1 MPAERR
7 QKTRDRGQRPDP
19 AGAICAAAI
28 VPAAGQGSRMGS
40 ARPKQFLEIA
50 GTPLLVHTLRAFL
63 ALPEIKT
70 VVVVVPPGPGPE
82 TAELLRRYLSPGQ
95 VARLILTPGGA
106 TRQESVRAG
115 LDVLPPEIDLVLVH
129 DGARPLVSGAI
140 IRRCL
145 LGAVQSGAAIAAIP
159 VQDTLKQVAP
169 DGEILKSVD
178 RTGLWQ
184 AQTPQAVRPALLKQA
199 FARAEQDGFVGT
211 DEASLLE
218 HAGIAV
224 TVVAGGEE
232 NFKITRPGDLR
243 MAAGLCR
250 ETAVMK
256 IGHGF
261 DAHRLTT
268 GRPLILGGVTIP
280 FELGLLGH
288 SDADVLTHALVD
300 AILGALGAGDIGRHF
315 PDSDQQWQGISS
327 LKLLGLVME
336 RVAGKGLALGNADIT
351 VICQQPQLAPF
362 LGAMRDRLAAVCA
375 VGPDAVNIK
384 ATTTEQM
391 GYTGRGEGIAAHAVV
406 LLRPKLKTLVPD
418 PAGCED

>member
-7 QKTRDRGQRPDP
+7 QKTRDGRQRPDP
-19 AGAICAAAI
+19 SGAIPAAAI
-28 VPAAGQGSRMGS
+28 IPAAGLGSRMGS

-63 ALPEIKT
+63 ALPEIKA
-70 VVVVVPPGPGPE
+70 VVVAVPPEHGSE

-95 VARLILTPGGA
+95 VARLILTAGGA

-115 LDVLPPEIDLVLVH
+115 LNVLPPEIDLVLVH
-129 DGARPLVSGAI
+129 DGARPLVGGEI

-145 LGAVQSGAAIAAIP
+145 RGAVKSGAAIAAIP
-159 VQDTLKQVAP
+159 VQDTLKQVAA

-184 AQTPQAVRPALLKQA
+184 AQTPQAVRTDLLKQA

-224 TVVAGGEE
+224 TVVTGGEE

-250 ETAVMK
+250 EAAVMK

-261 DAHRLTT
+261 DAHRLTAD
-268 GRPLILGGVTIP
+268 RPLILGGVTIP

-336 RVAGKGLALGNADIT
+336 RVAGKGLVLGNADIT
-351 VICQQPQLAPF
+351 VICQQPKLAPF

-375 VGPDAVNIK
+375 VGPDDVNIK

-406 LLRPKLKTLVPD
+406 LLRPKPKNLIQDTT
-418 PAGCED
+418 GCED

>member
-1 MPAERR
+1 MRDSRQRSVPSPAM
-7 QKTRDRGQRPDP
+7 
-19 AGAICAAAI
+19 AAAI
-28 VPAAGQGSRMGS
+28 IPAAGLGTRMGA
-40 ARPKQFLEIA
+40 ARPKQFCQIA
-50 GTPLLVHTLRAFL
+50 GTPLLVHTLRAFIS
-63 ALPEIKT
+63 LPEIKE
-70 VVVVVPPGPGPE
+70 VVVAVPPGYGPE
-82 TAELLRRYLSPGQ
+82 TEKLLLRYLSPGQ
-95 VARLILTPGGA
+95 AARLILTAGGA

-115 LDVLPPEIDLVLVH
+115 LDVLTPEIDLVLVH
-129 DGARPLVSGAI
+129 DGARPLVSGEI

-145 LGAVQSGAAIAAIP
+145 RGAVESGAAIAAIP
-159 VQDTLKQVAP
+159 VKDTLKQVAA

-184 AQTPQAVRPALLKQA
+184 AQTPQAVRTDLLKQA

-232 NFKITRPGDLR
+232 NFKITRPGDLK

-261 DAHRLTT
+261 DAHRLTAN
-268 GRPLILGGVTIP
+268 RPLILGGVTIP

-300 AILGALGAGDIGRHF
+300 AILGALGAGDIGCHF
-315 PDSDQQWQGISS
+315 PDSDQQWQDISS

-336 RVAGKGLALGNADIT
+336 RAASKGLALGNADIT
-351 VICQQPQLAPF
+351 VICQQPQLALF
-362 LGAMRDRLAAVCA
+362 LGAMRDRLATVCA

-406 LLRPKLKTLVPD
+406 LLRAKDSTPIPD
-418 PAGCED
+418 TNL

>member
-1 MPAERR
+1 MLEERR
-7 QKTRDRGQRPDP
+7 QRARDRRQRPAP
-19 AGAICAAAI
+19 CRAIRAAAI
-28 VPAAGQGSRMGS
+28 VPAAGLGVRMG
-40 ARPKQFLEIA
+40 AVLPKQFLEIA

-63 ALPEIKT
+63 VLPEIKD
-70 VVVVVPPGPGPE
+70 VVVAVPPGHGSE
-82 TAELLRRYLSPGQ
+82 TEKLLRRYLSCDQ
-95 VARLILTPGGA
+95 MARLILTPGGA
-106 TRQESVRAG
+106 TRQDSVRAG
-115 LDVLPPEIDLVLVH
+115 LDVLPPEIELVLVH
-129 DGARPLVSGAI
+129 DGARPLVSGEI

-145 LGAVQSGAAIAAIP
+145 RGAMESGAAIAAVP
-159 VQDTLKQVAP
+159 VKDTLKQVAA

-184 AQTPQAVRPALLKQA
+184 AQTPQAVRPDLLKQA
-199 FARAEQDGFVGT
+199 FALAAQDGFVGT

-268 GRPLILGGVTIP
+268 NRPLILGGVTIP

-288 SDADVLTHALVD
+288 SDADVLTHALID
-300 AILGALGAGDIGRHF
+300 AILGALGDGDIGRHF
-315 PDSDQQWQGISS
+315 PDSDRQWQDISS

-336 RVAGKGLALGNADIT
+336 RVASRGLALGNADIT
-351 VICQQPQLAPF
+351 VICQQPKLAPF
-362 LGAMRDRLAAVCA
+362 LGAMRERLAAVCA
-375 VGPDAVNIK
+375 AGPAAVNIK

-391 GYTGRGEGIAAHAVV
+391 GYAGRGEGIAAHAVV
-406 LLRPKLKTLVPD
+406 LLRPKPKTLIADTP
-418 PAGCED
+418 CED